1 MRILHTSDWHIGR
14 TLHGV
19 DLLQHHAEFFDH
31 LVELARTEAVDAV
44 LVSGDVYDRAIP
56 PIDAVELLS
65 SVLSR
70 LSEFTHVILTPGNHD
85 SAIRLGF
92 AAALMKP
99 TVHIRSRVSEVSQPV
114 ELRTDQGEEAL
125 IYALPYL
132 DPDASRQEL
141 ALLLG
146 QENLGSAQDVV
157 RDEHSLDQEQ
167 AQAHAQAL
175 DHALDHALDE
185 AHPLARSHEAVM
197 SAAMTL
203 VRADIARR
211 TAHAQVKPVT
221 AVMAHAFVV
230 GGQASES
237 ERDIRIGGVDSV
249 PSAVFDGVD
258 YVALGHLHGPQV
270 VKGAGSAQARYSGSP
285 LAFSFSEMNH
295 KKSSVIVELG
305 PQGVIGEPRLIPA
318 PVPRRLAEV
327 TGTMDELMGSAG
339 DAFVDAWLRVIITDS
354 ARPQEMNAR
363 LKARFPH
370 ALVLQHRPQG
380 LDDRTRQSLE
390 VTAASNPAVVAA
402 QFIEDVTGAPA
413 TDSEKRVLE
422 SALDRARAQER
433 SA

>member
-31 LVELARTEAVDAV
+31 LVELARTEGVDAV

-92 AAALMKP
+92 AATLMKP
-99 TVHIRSRVSEVSQPV
+99 TVHIRSRVSEVNRPV
-114 ELRTDQGEEAL
+114 QLRTDQGEEAL

-141 ALLLG
+141 ARLLG
-146 QENLGSAQDVV
+146 QENLGSTQGMVH
-157 RDEHSLDQEQ
+157 DEHSLDQEQ
-167 AQAHAQAL
+167 AQ
-175 DHALDHALDE
+175 DHAPND

-211 TAHAQVKPVT
+211 AAHAQVKPAT

-249 PSAVFDGVD
+249 PSVVFDGVD
-258 YVALGHLHGPQV
+258 YVALGHLHGPQA

-327 TGTMDELMGSAG
+327 TGTMDQLMGSSG

-380 LDDRTRQSLE
+380 LDDIARQSLE

-402 QFIEDVTGAPA
+402 QFVEDVTGAPA